1 MEKRS
6 YCFVN
11 VSMYVTLGVA
21 RWKRSMSCVS
31 DDRSGKAGDAA
42 DTIAATADATAAVTR
57 LTGLLLATAAVV
69 TVMNTGKTPRRRRI
83 FVREFFFFRLRS
95 SLESRDSD

>member
-1 MEKRS
+1 
-6 YCFVN
+6 
-11 VSMYVTLGVA
+11 MYVTLGVA